1 MSAGKHHRRE
11 SFHLRNAAAQ
21 GTDSGNVKKKYGKP
35 VAEVPVANLIQ
46 RPSPRRA
53 QKAKTNPREPL
64 ISPCSLCSPW

>member
-35 VAEVPVANLIQ
+35 VAEL
-46 RPSPRRA
+46 
-53 QKAKTNPREPL
+53 
-64 ISPCSLCSPW
+64 PWRI